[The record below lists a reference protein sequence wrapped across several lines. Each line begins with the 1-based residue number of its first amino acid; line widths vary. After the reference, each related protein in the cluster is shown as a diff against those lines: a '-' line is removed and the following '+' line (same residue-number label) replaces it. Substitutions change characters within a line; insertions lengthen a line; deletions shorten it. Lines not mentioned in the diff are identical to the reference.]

1 MAIKGHKERALLRRG
16 YHVQEALKRRPNL
29 NETSF
34 LRRNL
39 ISEGDDRKETLKLT
53 QLCGEDIA
61 RNIKDSVYCH
71 LAKLLDE
78 LPQALA
84 EETYKAID
92 NLYNFFKPIKKDNRV
107 VFIKTIKAI
116 LKNENPGNSLRLISK
131 FLTDP
136 DFDKDD
142 VKKALINFRNEESVP
157 QDQLEDFLKKARFKE
172 YSKYEESFSS
182 NNFDLL
188 RGGSKLNHGQINP
201 ETGKSESFFKMV
213 RSVYEGNIDV
223 NLFIDSV
230 SNAVLNTDISD
241 LLYKSDLKVK
251 NDLMVG
257 EDVIIPQG
265 SSIEVKKFDYEIDSY
280 FSEYFAIYKNSSIPE
295 IAQEEDFKELYNMI
309 IDGIFKNVQEKGQFM
324 INKIA
329 DNVDGIMYD
338 KNIIVLK
345 KDIEFYWSN
354 KGQRSCDERRLSIRF
369 KIINPNVT
377 AYTYD
382 SKTHSNQ
389 LTPLELDVA
398 VKPKV
403 FCQ

>member
-39 ISEGDDRKETLKLT
+39 ITESVDTEEQLKLH
-53 QLCGEDIA
+53 QLCGEDIS

-71 LAKLLDE
+71 LSKILDE
-78 LPQALA
+78 LPQGLA
-84 EETYKAID
+84 EETYEAIV
-92 NLYNFFKPIKKDNRV
+92 NLYNFFKPIKKDNRI
-107 VFIKTIKAI
+107 VFIKTIKVI
-116 LKNENPGNSLRLISK
+116 LKNENPANSLRLISK
-131 FLTDP
+131 FLKDP
-136 DFDKDD
+136 EFEKDD
-142 VKKALINFRNEESVP
+142 VKKALISFRNKESVP
-157 QDQLEDFLKKARFKE
+157 QDQLEGFLKQARYKE
-172 YSKYEESFSS
+172 YSKYEESFSG

-188 RGGSKLNHGQINP
+188 RGKSKLSHGQINP

-213 RSVYEGNIDV
+213 RGVYEGNIDV
-223 NLFIDSV
+223 KLFIDSV
-230 SNAVLNTDISD
+230 SKAVLNTDIED
-241 LLYKSDLKVK
+241 LLFKSDLKVK
-251 NDLMVG
+251 SDLMVG

-280 FSEYFAIYKNSSIPE
+280 FSEYFAIYKNSDIPE
-295 IAQEEDFKELYNMI
+295 IAYEEDFKDLYNYI
-309 IDGIFKNVQEKGQFM
+309 IDSIFKNVEKNGQYM
-324 INKIA
+324 INKIS

-338 KNIIVLK
+338 RNIIVLK

-354 KGQRSCDERRLSIRF
+354 KGQRGCDERRLSVRF
-369 KIINPNVT
+369 RIKNPNII

-389 LTPLELDVA
+389 LIPQELDVD
-398 VKPKV
+398 VKSKV